1 MSVHHDS
8 TGIDRVEHIR
18 AIAYSIW
25 EEEGRPEDRAE
36 AHWLRACELVDSA
49 DVKAEA
55 ILDPNWL
62 KRSDE
67 VQPEPV
73 VNSEEVKPEASPAPL
88 SEALKRLRNA
98 QAA

>member
-1 MSVHHDS
+1 MSVHQDS
-8 TGIDRVEHIR
+8 TGIDRMEHIR

-25 EEEGRPEDRAE
+25 EEEGRPEGKAE
-36 AHWLRACELVDSA
+36 VHWLRACELIDSA
-49 DVKAEA
+49 NLKAEA

-62 KRSDE
+62 KRSED
-67 VQPEPV
+67 VQPELA
-73 VNSEEVKPEASPAPL
+73 VNSEESRPEASPAPL